1 MSKKNCIKIIATAFL
16 LLIAITIFNVLYNE
30 NGKNKSEYKY
40 EENSDMISNIIIKV
54 NNSEL
59 EIKLENNE
67 SSHFLLEKLKQGDIV
82 VNASEYGNFEKVGDL
97 GFDVP
102 RNDKNIK
109 TKAGDLMLY
118 QGNKITLF
126 YNSNSWSYTKIGEV
140 IDKNQE
146 DLQNILGSG
155 DVTLILSIK

>member
-1 MSKKNCIKIIATAFL
+1 MSKKDCIKIIAVTFL

-30 NGKNKSEYKY
+30 NVKNKSEYKY
-40 EENSDMISNIIIKV
+40 EGNSDMISNIIIKV
-54 NNSEL
+54 NNSKL

-155 DVTLILSIK
+155 DVTFILSIK